1 MINRQFRHPLP
12 LRQQRGYIEQIRQ
25 LRGKETNNKKKNQLY
40 QDKQLVFFCPLQA
53 LAPPVT
59 GDAAGLKSLSSCNQR
74 NNTAETKQQERN
86 KRQPMLT

>member
-1 MINRQFRHPLP
+1 MTRQFKPPTTEATERLH
-12 LRQQRGYIEQIRQ
+12 RAGQAARGKGNEQI
-25 LRGKETNNKKKNQLY
+25 KKNQLY

-74 NNTAETKQQERN
+74 NNSAETKQQERN